1 MAVSFDMNI
10 LIVDDRPTMVRI
22 LRHMLR
28 DLQFSSIDDATDGR
42 DALAKLERKD
52 YGLVISDWT
61 MKPMNG
67 LDLLL
72 AMRAD
77 EAWRATPFLMM
88 TPENKTENVIAARQ
102 AGASGYI
109 VKPFNAAMLKSKLV
123 AILGDF

>member
-28 DLQFSSIDDATDGR
+28 DLQFFSIDDATDGR

>member
-28 DLQFSSIDDATDGR
+28 DLQFFSIDDATDGR

-88 TPENKTENVIAARQ
+88 IPENKTENVIAARQ

>member
-102 AGASGYI
+102 AGASGHI
-109 VKPFNAAMLKSKLV
+109 VKPFNAAMLTSKPA
-123 AILGDF
+123 AILGDC

>member
-28 DLQFSSIDDATDGR
+28 DLQFFSIDDATDGR

-109 VKPFNAAMLKSKLV
+109 VKPFNAAMLKSKLG

>member
-1 MAVSFDMNI
+1 MAVRFDINI
-10 LIVDDRPTMVRI
+10 LVVDDRPTMVRI
-22 LRHMLR
+22 LCHMLR
-28 DLQFSSIDDATDGR
+28 ELQFTHIDDATDGG
-42 DALAKLERKD
+42 DALAKLAHKD

-67 LDLLL
+67 LDLLR

-77 EAWRATPFLMM
+77 ETWCETPFLMM

>member
-1 MAVSFDMNI
+1 
-10 LIVDDRPTMVRI
+10 
-22 LRHMLR
+22 MLR
-28 DLQFSSIDDATDGR
+28 DLQFFSIDDATDGR

>member
-1 MAVSFDMNI
+1 MAVCFDISI
-10 LIVDDRPTMVRI
+10 LVVDDRPTMVRI
-22 LRHMLR
+22 LCHMLR
-28 DLQFSSIDDATDGR
+28 DLKFTDINDATDGR

-61 MKPMNG
+61 RKPMNG
-67 LDLLL
+67 LDLLQ

-77 EAWRATPFLMM
+77 ETWRTTPFLMM

-102 AGASGYI
+102 AGTSGYI

>member
-22 LRHMLR
+22 LRHILR

>member
-1 MAVSFDMNI
+1 MNI

-28 DLQFSSIDDATDGR
+28 DLQFFSIDDATDGR

>member
-10 LIVDDRPTMVRI
+10 LIVHDRPTMVRI

-28 DLQFSSIDDATDGR
+28 DLQFFSIDDATDGR